1 MLIFLYQRAEKEEGA
16 GTEELRNTYTR
27 KKHFN
32 EFIKFDMISNYRYD
46 IKLSLSEDSS

>member
-1 MLIFLYQRAEKEEGA
+1 MLIFLYKGAEKEEGA
-16 GTEELRNTYTR
+16 GNEELRNTYTR

-46 IKLSLSEDSS
+46 IKLSI